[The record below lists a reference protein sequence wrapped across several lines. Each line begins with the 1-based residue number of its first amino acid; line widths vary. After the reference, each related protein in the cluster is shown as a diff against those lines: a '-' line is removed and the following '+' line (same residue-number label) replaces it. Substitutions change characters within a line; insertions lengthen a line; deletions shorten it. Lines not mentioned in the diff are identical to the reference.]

1 MHVWLQNLRD
11 QSRFTVDLCVSQDA
25 AVPVQGNNRG
35 LSQECLLL
43 NSPDVAETALT
54 SSYRN
59 WVCSSN
65 EYSRLR
71 PTWITGGFCYS

>member
-11 QSRFTVDLCVSQDA
+11 QSRFTVDLCVSQGA
-25 AVPVQGNNRG
+25 AVPVQGNRG

-59 WVCSSN
+59 WVCGSN
-65 EYSRLR
+65 EYSTCFLR
-71 PTWITGGFCYS
+71 GLQEVFCYS